1 MLLAAPQ
8 PLCSPI
14 LNKPGTQL
22 LTPNSSSLRG
32 ICRPLNW
39 AAHRGELQVVETPQ
53 GGKTPNDSP
62 PPPPVNWGFCAL
74 AGSWFHSGSLTSNG
88 QPWVR

>member
-39 AAHRGELQVVETPQ
+39 AAHRGEFQVVETPQ

-62 PPPPVNWGFCAL
+62 PLSQLGVLCPCWELV
-74 AGSWFHSGSLTSNG
+74 SL
-88 QPWVR
+88 W